1 MVSLLCP
8 PTLEFPCSLSAAAFR
23 SVPECPLPPVTPD
36 LKPKTVG
43 GAGQTR
49 DRGCSG
55 PRLPL
60 WREDE
65 ALT

>member
-1 MVSLLCP
+1 MFFLLCP
-8 PTLEFPCSLSAAAFR
+8 PTLEFLCSLSAAAFR
-23 SVPECPLPPVTPD
+23 SVREYPLPPVTPD

-49 DRGCSG
+49 DRGYSG

-60 WREDE
+60 RREDE
-65 ALT
+65 ALA